1 MEPISRTLGEIQK
14 GCCILLSEMIKE
26 EFIQLELE
34 VSDWEEAIRRS
45 AEPLLNGGKITAEYI
60 EKIIE
65 TTRTSGPYIVITK
78 HVALPHAPTQY
89 GALDLAMGITTLK
102 TPIISGNKSN
112 DPVKYLFCMSAKDSE
127 THLES
132 MAELVNLLTDQKFYQ
147 LLDTAKHPADILNY
161 IIENE

>member
-1 MEPISRTLGEIQK
+1 M
-14 GCCILLSEMIKE
+14 LSDMIKK

-34 VSDWEEAIRRS
+34 VTDWEEAIRQS
-45 AEPLLNGGKITAEYI
+45 AAPLLNLGKITDEYV

-65 TTRTSGPYIVITK
+65 TTRTVGPYIVVTK

-102 TPIISGNKSN
+102 TPVISGNKTN

-132 MAELVNLLTDQKFYQ
+132 MAELVNLLSDKEFYQ
-147 LLDTAKHPADILNY
+147 VLDSAKEPQEILTY
-161 IIENE
+161 IYEKE